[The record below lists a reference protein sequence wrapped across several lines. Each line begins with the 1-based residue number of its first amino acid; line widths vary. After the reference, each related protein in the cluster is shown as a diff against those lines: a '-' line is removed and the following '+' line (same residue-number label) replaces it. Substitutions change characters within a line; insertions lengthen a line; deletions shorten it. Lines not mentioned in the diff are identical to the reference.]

1 MANYQMEQHKNFK
14 DFYAYCDVTNFHIE
28 RVIKWENG
36 VALVQLAHNM
46 MAILNGHNLKAYYFD
61 LNNVPEM
68 WVKDQFD
75 KCSTKY
81 ACNKAL
87 AIQIQI
93 ECEAAWDEIVMY
105 KREQDL

>member
-1 MANYQMEQHKNFK
+1 MANYQMEQHESFR
-14 DFYAYCDVTNFHIE
+14 DFYAYCDVSNFHIE
-28 RVIKWENG
+28 KVVKWENG
-36 VALVQLAHNM
+36 VALVRLAHNM
-46 MAILNGHNLKAYYFD
+46 MAILNGHNKRAYYFD

-81 ACNKAL
+81 SCSKSVAY
-87 AIQIQI
+87 QIKT
-93 ECEAAWDEIVMY
+93 ECEAAWDAIVEA